1 MSPMRTYLRVR
12 DWGRNMEL
20 DVTNQEGDKRTIVSD
35 LPSPI
40 KAN

>member
-12 DWGRNMEL
+12 DWGENMEL
-20 DVTNQEGDKRTIVSD
+20 DVTNQEGDKRTTVGN

-40 KAN
+40 KAS